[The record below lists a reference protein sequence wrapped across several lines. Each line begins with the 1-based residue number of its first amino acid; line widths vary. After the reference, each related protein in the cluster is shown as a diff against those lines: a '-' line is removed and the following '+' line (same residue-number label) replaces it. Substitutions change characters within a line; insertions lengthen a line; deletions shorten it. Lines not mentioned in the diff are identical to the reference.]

1 MKMKNLKNNLRLWSF
16 AIVLFVC
23 LWMQGCDSGKEAI
36 DDVTGNKS
44 VEQFQKSEKNIN
56 KAVDKQ
62 SEKLKG
68 LNDETDEK
76 TTEDLF
82 EEEEE

>member
-1 MKMKNLKNNLRLWSF
+1 MKSLKNNLRLVSLAIMLF
-16 AIVLFVC
+16 AC
-23 LWMQGCDSGKEAI
+23 LGIQGCDSGKEAI

-44 VEQFQKSEKNIN
+44 VEQFQKSEKDIN

-68 LNDETDEK
+68 LDDETDEK
-76 TTEDLF
+76 TSEDLF

>member
-1 MKMKNLKNNLRLWSF
+1 MKMKSLKNNLRLWSF

-23 LWMQGCDSGKEAI
+23 LGMQGCNSGKEAI

-44 VEQFQKSEKNIN
+44 VEQFQKSEKDIN

-62 SEKLKG
+62 SEKMKVLS
-68 LNDETDEK
+68 DETDEK